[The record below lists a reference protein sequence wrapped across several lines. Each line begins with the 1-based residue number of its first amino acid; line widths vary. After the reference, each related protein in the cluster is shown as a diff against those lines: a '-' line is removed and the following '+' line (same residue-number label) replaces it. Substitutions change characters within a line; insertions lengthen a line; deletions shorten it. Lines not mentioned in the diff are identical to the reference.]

1 MNRIATTAALAAL
14 IAAGAAQAQERHGP
28 PGGGSPNGGQTPPGA
43 GQMQAA
49 PAQSP
54 VMKARDASGSFQ
66 STCRNTTT
74 SNGRVFSECR
84 APDGQYRRSSIEY
97 GKCVGDIGN
106 QNGIL
111 ACNGAVA
118 QDGGI
123 VAPAQPTPRDPSN
136 GRTDGRSSTSGRDGL
151 LGGLLGSGA
160 APNNGYGQN
169 GYGQGGYGQNGYGQ
183 SGYGQGG
190 GYNNGAYGSG
200 GYDGGYRNGGYP
212 PPPNGYGAGYGGYP
226 PPPPPPPPP
235 RGGYGSNGYGG
246 YPQGGYD
253 DRGYGGGGRPAIVLY
268 DGYNYTGRAFEV
280 RGDIDNLRDEGFND
294 RARSVRIYSGRW
306 KLCRDA
312 EQSRCEHVSRD
323 VPDLRTINAAD
334 QISSVE
340 RE

>member
-1 MNRIATTAALAAL
+1 MNRIATTAALAGL
-14 IAAGAAQAQERHGP
+14 LAAGAAHAQDRRGP
-28 PGGGSPNGGQTPPGA
+28 PGGSPGSAQMPPAA
-43 GQMQAA
+43 GQMQQSAIPA
-49 PAQSP
+49 P
-54 VMKARDASGSFQ
+54 MKTAGTATGSFEG
-66 STCRNTTT
+66 TCRNTTT

-97 GKCVGDIGN
+97 GKCLGDIGN

-123 VAPAQPTPRDPSN
+123 VAEAQTPSRDSSN
-136 GRTDGRSSTSGRDGL
+136 RDTGRSSSANRGAL
-151 LGGLLGSGA
+151 LGGLLGAGA
-160 APNNGYGQN
+160 ASTGGYGQNGYGQN
-169 GYGQGGYGQNGYGQ
+169 GYGQGGA
-183 SGYGQGG
+183 
-190 GYNNGAYGSG
+190 NNGAYG
-200 GYDGGYRNGGYP
+200 DGGYNRGGYP
-212 PPPNGYGAGYGGYP
+212 QPPNGYGDRDYPPPPPPSNRYGYGDYP

-235 RGGYGSNGYGG
+235 RGGYGSNGYGV

-253 DRGYGGGGRPAIVLY
+253 DRGYDRGGGPSIVLY

-306 KLCRDA
+306 KLCREA